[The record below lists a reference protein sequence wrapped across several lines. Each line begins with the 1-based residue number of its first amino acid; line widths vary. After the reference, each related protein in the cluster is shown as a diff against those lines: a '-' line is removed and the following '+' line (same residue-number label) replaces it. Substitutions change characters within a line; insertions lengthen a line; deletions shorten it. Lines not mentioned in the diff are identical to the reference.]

1 MTADL
6 NDARCEAPA
15 AGYPGFRAVYTGGW
29 MTKRLVE
36 IDDAVLE
43 EARRALGTVTIKDT
57 VNTAL
62 DGAAKAARRRAVTI
76 EGLLSVGELLED
88 LGDPEIMARAWE

>member
-1 MTADL
+1 
-6 NDARCEAPA
+6 
-15 AGYPGFRAVYTGGW
+15 

-36 IDDAVLE
+36 IDDAVLA

-62 DGAAKAARRRAVTI
+62 EGAARAARRRAVTI
-76 EGLLSVGELLED
+76 QDLRSVGELLGD

>member
-1 MTADL
+1 MA
-6 NDARCEAPA
+6 
-15 AGYPGFRAVYTGGW
+15 
-29 MTKRLVE
+29 KRLVE
-36 IDDAVLE
+36 IDDGVLE

-62 DGAAKAARRRAVTI
+62 EGAAKAARRRTVTVQD
-76 EGLLSVGELLED
+76 LRSVGELLGD